1 MASPAPVAETSRFA
15 AKRTLILD
23 TASALINER
32 GVKGLS
38 LGEVAD
44 RIGLGNTAVTY
55 YFKRRD
61 VLAAACFDCGLDL
74 LDAQVREAAALPDT
88 RARIARLVALHFADL
103 ADVDQGTARP
113 IARLSDMRATDDPMR
128 GVLVRRY
135 YAIFRTARGFFDEG
149 TTEES
154 RLLRLMRT
162 HVMLETLHAL
172 PSWLDRYAGE
182 EHDRVQARLVEL
194 LCHGLV
200 PGDTAAADPVA
211 AIVAPPPSTDRFLD
225 AATRL
230 INERGYRGASVER
243 IAAALD
249 VTKGSFYHHLDAKDD
264 LVLACFRHSIAAIAT
279 AQQAALA
286 IAGDHRRQLA
296 AALAALVA
304 VQLGGGTPLL
314 RSTALVALPKELR
327 REVIDR
333 TNRLARRFAGMI
345 IDGISEGSIAPIDPL
360 VAGQVLLSALNVA
373 YECRDIATRVPAERA
388 VALYM
393 SILLRGV
400 LSDRENVS
408 SSSSSRT
415 TALASSSVLP

>member
-1 MASPAPVAETSRFA
+1 MASPAPAPAPAPAPVAETRRFA
-15 AKRTLILD
+15 AKRALILD

-38 LGEVAD
+38 LGEVAE

-61 VLAAACFDCGLDL
+61 VLAAACFDRGLDL
-74 LDAQVREAAALPDT
+74 LAAQVSEAAALPDP
-88 RARIARLVALHFADL
+88 RARITRLVALHFADL
-103 ADVDQGTARP
+103 ADIEQGVARP

-128 GVLVRRY
+128 GELVRRY

-154 RLLRLMRT
+154 KLLRLMRT
-162 HVMLETLHAL
+162 HVMLETLQAL
-172 PSWLDRYAGE
+172 PTWLDRYVGE
-182 EHDRVQARLVEL
+182 EHDRVQARLIEL
-194 LCHGLV
+194 LCGGLV
-200 PGDTAAADPVA
+200 PGDRATADPA
-211 AIVAPPPSTDRFLD
+211 PAIVAPPPPTDRFLD

-264 LVLACFRHSIAAIAT
+264 LVLACFRHSLATIAT

-286 IAGDHRRQLA
+286 IEGDHRRRIA
-296 AALAALVA
+296 AALAPLVA
-304 VQLGGGTPLL
+304 VQLGDGTPLL
-314 RSTALVALPKELR
+314 RSTALIALPRELR
-327 REVIDR
+327 REVLDR

-345 IDGISEGSIAPIDPL
+345 IDGISEGSVAAIDPL

-373 YECRDIATRVPAERA
+373 YECRDIATRVPPARA

-393 SILLRGV
+393 SILLHGV
-400 LSDRENVS
+400 LGDDRHR

-415 TALASSSVLP
+415 

>member
-1 MASPAPVAETSRFA
+1 MASPAPLAETSRFA
-15 AKRTLILD
+15 AKRALILD
-23 TASALINER
+23 TASALINAR

-38 LGEVAD
+38 LGEVAE

-128 GVLVRRY
+128 AELVRRY
-135 YAIFRTARGFFDEG
+135 YAIFRIARGFFDAG
-149 TTEES
+149 ADEES
-154 RLLRLMRT
+154 KLLRLMRT

-182 EHDRVQARLVEL
+182 EHDRVQARLVAL

-200 PGDTAAADPVA
+200 PGGGTTDLAPVIA
-211 AIVAPPPSTDRFLD
+211 APPQAPDRFLD

-264 LVLACFRHSIAAIAT
+264 LVLACFRHSIATIAT
-279 AQQAALA
+279 ARS
-286 IAGDHRRQLA
+286 AG
-296 AALAALVA
+296 
-304 VQLGGGTPLL
+304 
-314 RSTALVALPKELR
+314 
-327 REVIDR
+327 
-333 TNRLARRFAGMI
+333 
-345 IDGISEGSIAPIDPL
+345 
-360 VAGQVLLSALNVA
+360 
-373 YECRDIATRVPAERA
+373 TRVA
-388 VALYM
+388 M
-393 SILLRGV
+393 SRH
-400 LSDRENVS
+400 S
-408 SSSSSRT
+408 
-415 TALASSSVLP
+415 

>member
-1 MASPAPVAETSRFA
+1 MASPAPLAETSRFA
-15 AKRTLILD
+15 AKRALILD
-23 TASALINER
+23 TASALINAR

-38 LGEVAD
+38 LGEVAE

-128 GVLVRRY
+128 AELVRRY
-135 YAIFRTARGFFDEG
+135 YAIFRIARGFFDAG
-149 TTEES
+149 ADEES
-154 RLLRLMRT
+154 KLLRLMRT

-182 EHDRVQARLVEL
+182 EHDRVQARLVDL

-200 PGDTAAADPVA
+200 PGGGTTDLAPVIA
-211 AIVAPPPSTDRFLD
+211 APPQAPDRFLD

-264 LVLACFRHSIAAIAT
+264 LVLACFRHSIATIAT

-286 IAGDHRRQLA
+286 SEGDHRRQLS

-304 VQLGGGTPLL
+304 VQLGDGTPLL
-314 RSTALVALPKELR
+314 RSTALVALPPELR
-327 REVIDR
+327 REVLDR

-345 IDGISEGSIAPIDPL
+345 IDGISEGSIAAIDPL

-373 YECRDIATRVPAERA
+373 YECRGIAVRVPADRA

-393 SILLRGV
+393 SILLHGV
-400 LSDRENVS
+400 LGDGDP
-408 SSSSSRT
+408 
-415 TALASSSVLP
+415 A

>member
-1 MASPAPVAETSRFA
+1 MASSAPLAETSRFA
-15 AKRTLILD
+15 AKRRLILD

-38 LGEVAD
+38 LGEVAE

-61 VLAAACFDCGLDL
+61 VLAAACFDRGLDL

-88 RARIARLVALHFADL
+88 RARITRLVALHFADL
-103 ADVDQGTARP
+103 ADIEQGAARP

-128 GVLVRRY
+128 GELVRRY

-149 TTEES
+149 TIEES
-154 RLLRLMRT
+154 KLLRLMRT
-162 HVMLETLHAL
+162 HVLLETLHAL

-182 EHDRVQARLVEL
+182 EHGRVQTRLVEL

-200 PGDTAAADPVA
+200 PGDATADSGPAV
-211 AIVAPPPSTDRFLD
+211 VAPAPAPDRFLD

-264 LVLACFRHSIAAIAT
+264 LVLACFRHSIATIAM

-286 IAGDHRRQLA
+286 GEGDHRRQLST
-296 AALAALVA
+296 ALAALVA
-304 VQLGGGTPLL
+304 VQLGDGTPLL
-314 RSTALVALPKELR
+314 RSTALIALPRELR
-327 REVIDR
+327 REVLDR

-345 IDGISEGSIAPIDPL
+345 IDGISEGSIAAIDPL

-373 YECRDIATRVPAERA
+373 YECRDIAKRVPADRA

-393 SILLRGV
+393 STLLHGV
-400 LSDRENVS
+400 LGGFQSAS
-408 SSSSSRT
+408 PASSSRT
-415 TALASSSVLP
+415 

>member
-1 MASPAPVAETSRFA
+1 MATAALHSDRTSRFE

-38 LGEVAD
+38 LGEVAE
-44 RIGLGNTAVTY
+44 RIGLGNTSVTY

-61 VLAAACFDCGLDL
+61 VLAAACFDRGLDL
-74 LDAQVREAAALPDT
+74 LEAQVGEAAALPDT
-88 RARIARLVALHFADL
+88 RARIERLVALHFADL
-103 ADVDQGTARP
+103 ADSEQGAARP

-128 GVLVRRY
+128 GELVRRY
-135 YAIFRTARGFFDEG
+135 YAIFRKARGFFDG
-149 TTEES
+149 GATEET

-162 HVMLETLHAL
+162 HVMLETMHAL

-182 EHDRVQARLVEL
+182 EHDRIRKRLVEL

-200 PGDTAAADPVA
+200 PGGDAAD
-211 AIVAPPPSTDRFLD
+211 APATIAVETPPAPDRFLD

-264 LVLACFRHSIAAIAT
+264 LVLACFRHSIATIAT

-286 IAGDHRRQLA
+286 TDGDHRDQLA
-296 AALAALVA
+296 TALAALVA
-304 VQLGGGTPLL
+304 VQLGEGTPLL
-314 RSTALVALPKELR
+314 RSTALVALPIELR
-327 REVIDR
+327 REVLDR

-345 IDGISEGSIAPIDPL
+345 IDGISEGSIAAIDPL

-373 YECRDIATRVPAERA
+373 YECRDIARRVPADRA
-388 VALYM
+388 VSLYL
-393 SILLRGV
+393 STLLHGV
-400 LSDRENVS
+400 LGAHDR
-408 SSSSSRT
+408 R
-415 TALASSSVLP
+415 

>member
-1 MASPAPVAETSRFA
+1 MAASAPLSETSRFA
-15 AKRTLILD
+15 AKRALILD

-55 YFKRRD
+55 YFKRKD
-61 VLAAACFDCGLDL
+61 VLAAACFDRGLDL
-74 LDAQVREAAALPDT
+74 LDTQVREAATLPDT
-88 RARIARLVALHFADL
+88 RARITRLVALQFADL
-103 ADVDQGTARP
+103 ADIDQGAARP

-128 GVLVRRY
+128 GELVRRY

-149 TTEES
+149 PSEET

-162 HVMLETLHAL
+162 HVLLETLHAL

-194 LCHGLV
+194 LCHGLMPGNDRSAGPV
-200 PGDTAAADPVA
+200 PV
-211 AIVAPPPSTDRFLD
+211 IVAPPPATNRFLD

-264 LVLACFRHSIAAIAT
+264 LVLACFHHSMATIAT
-279 AQQAALA
+279 AQQAALT
-286 IAGDHRRQLA
+286 IDGDHRRRLA
-296 AALAALVA
+296 AALAPLVA
-304 VQLGGGTPLL
+304 VQLGDGTPLL
-314 RSTALVALPKELR
+314 RSTALIALPKDLR
-327 REVIDR
+327 REVLDR

-345 IDGISEGSIAPIDPL
+345 IDGISEGSIAAIDPL
-360 VAGQVLLSALNVA
+360 VAGQVLLAALNVA
-373 YECRDIATRVPAERA
+373 YECRDIARRVPPERA
-388 VALYM
+388 LALYM
-393 SILLRGV
+393 SILLYGV
-400 LSDRENVS
+400 LDDRED
-408 SSSSSRT
+408 
-415 TALASSSVLP
+415 ASSSWA

>member
-1 MASPAPVAETSRFA
+1 MASPAPLVETTRRFA
-15 AKRTLILD
+15 AKRALILD

-44 RIGLGNTAVTY
+44 RIGLGNTSVTY
-55 YFKRRD
+55 YFKRKD
-61 VLAAACFDCGLDL
+61 VLAAACFDRGLDL
-74 LDAQVREAAALPDT
+74 LDAQVSEAAALPDT
-88 RARIARLVALHFADL
+88 RARIARLVALHFDDIADI
-103 ADVDQGTARP
+103 DQAPARP

-128 GVLVRRY
+128 GELVHRY
-135 YAIFRTARGFFDEG
+135 FAIFRKARGFFDEAPG
-149 TTEES
+149 EEA

-162 HVMLETLHAL
+162 HVMLETMHAL
-172 PSWLDRYAGE
+172 TSWLDRYVGE
-182 EHDRVQARLVEL
+182 EHGRVQARLVEL

-200 PGDTAAADPVA
+200 PAGGGGANDPLP
-211 AIVAPPPSTDRFLD
+211 AIMTPAPPTDRFLD

-264 LVLACFRHSIAAIAT
+264 LVLACFRHSIATIAT

-286 IAGDHRRQLA
+286 IDGDHRRQLS
-296 AALAALVA
+296 AALAPLVA
-304 VQLGGGTPLL
+304 IQLGDGTPLL
-314 RSTALVALPKELR
+314 RSTALIALPGELR
-327 REVIDR
+327 RDVLDR

-345 IDGISEGSIAPIDPL
+345 IDGISEGSLAAIDPL

-373 YECRDIATRVPAERA
+373 YECRAIATRVPAARA
-388 VALYM
+388 VELYM
-393 SILLRGV
+393 SILLHGV
-400 LSDRENVS
+400 LGDP
-408 SSSSSRT
+408 
-415 TALASSSVLP
+415 A